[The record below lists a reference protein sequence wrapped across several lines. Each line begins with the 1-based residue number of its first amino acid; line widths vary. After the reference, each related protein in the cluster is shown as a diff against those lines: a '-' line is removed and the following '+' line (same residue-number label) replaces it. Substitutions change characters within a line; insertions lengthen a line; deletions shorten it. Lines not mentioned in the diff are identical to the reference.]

1 MAYDGYGQEEEILGK
16 AYDARLARRL
26 TRYLKPYRSRIS
38 LAILVLMIAKV
49 AELAGPYITMI
60 AIDRYITPKN
70 LSGLPGI
77 IGLYIAVLAMQF
89 VMEYIEVYATQWV
102 GQKVMYDLRMEI
114 FSHIE
119 HLGLSFFDKNPVG
132 RLVTRATSDVAA
144 LNELFTSGVVAVFGD
159 IIMLVGIIGVM
170 FYLNWKLA
178 LVNMVVVPIIFVAT
192 LIFRSKVRES
202 FRRVRT
208 RIAKL
213 NSFLQEHVTGMWVVQ
228 SFVAEKK
235 TFQKFDT
242 INADLRDNHLKSVF
256 YFAVFFPVVEILGA
270 VSLAL
275 IIWYGGA
282 QILQGAL
289 TFGALVAFIQYAER
303 FFQPIRDL
311 SEKYNILQQ
320 AMASSERIF
329 KLLDTKP
336 DVVDPQNPRSF
347 PHVRGAIRFENVSFA
362 YNENEWVLKDININ
376 IKPGERI
383 AIVGAT
389 GAGKTS
395 IISLLLRFY
404 NFQKGDIK
412 LDGVSIN
419 ELPLKEYRRHIGLVL
434 QDIFVFSGDIA
445 RNVRLGNN
453 DISDKAVMDVLRAV
467 GAEQFVGSLEGG
479 INHQIRERGSNLSVG
494 QRQLLAFARALAFD
508 PKILVLDE
516 ATSSV
521 DTQTEIVIQRALQR
535 LLAGRTSIVIA
546 HRLSTIK
553 NCDRIIVMHKGQIKE
568 EGSHAELLALGGI
581 YHRLYQLQYKDQEI
595 ESRVV
600 S

>member
-1 MAYDGYGQEEEILGK
+1 MALDGYGQEEEIIGK
-16 AYDARLARRL
+16 AYDSRLARRL
-26 TRYLKPYRSRIS
+26 SRYLKPYKLHIAA
-38 LAILVLMIAKV
+38 AILVLILASL
-49 AELAGPYITMI
+49 AELSGPFLTKI
-60 AIDRYITPKN
+60 AIDKHITTGD
-70 LSGLPGI
+70 LEGLPAIIALFIGI
-77 IGLYIAVLAMQF
+77 MAIQFFMQ
-89 VMEYIEVYATQWV
+89 YIEVYITQWV
-102 GQKVMYDLRMEI
+102 GQRVMYDLRMEV
-114 FSHIE
+114 FAHIE
-119 HLGLSFFDKNPVG
+119 RLGLSFFDKNPVG
-132 RLVTRATSDVAA
+132 RLVTRTTSDVGA

-159 IIMLVGIIGVM
+159 LITLFGIIGMM
-170 FYLNWKLA
+170 FYLNWRLA
-178 LVNMVVVPIIFVAT
+178 LITMVVVPVIFVAT
-192 LIFRSKVRES
+192 LIFRAKVRES

-213 NSFLQEHVTGMWVVQ
+213 NSFLQEHVSGMWVVQ

-235 TFQKFDT
+235 TFDKFDH
-242 INADLRDNHLKSVF
+242 INADLRDNHLKSIL
-256 YFAVFFPVVEILGA
+256 YFAVFFPVIEILGA
-270 VSLAL
+270 VSLSL

-282 QILQGAL
+282 QIIRGAL
-289 TFGALVAFIQYAER
+289 TFGTLVAFIYYAEK

-336 DVVDPQNPRSF
+336 DVVDPVNPRTLSD
-347 PHVRGAIRFENVSFA
+347 VKGAIRFENVSFA
-362 YNENEWVLKDININ
+362 YNDEEWVLRDINLD

-395 IISLLLRFY
+395 FINLLLRFY
-404 NFQKGDIK
+404 NFQKGEIR
-412 LDGVSIN
+412 LDGVPITD
-419 ELPLKEYRRHIGLVL
+419 LPLKEYRRHIGLVL
-434 QDIFVFSGDIA
+434 QDIFIFSGDIA

-453 DISDKAVMDVLRAV
+453 EISDEEVTAALRDV
-467 GAEQFVGSLEGG
+467 GAEPFVAALDGG
-479 INHQIRERGSNLSVG
+479 INHLIRERGSNISMG

-508 PKILVLDE
+508 PRILVLDE

-535 LLAGRTSIVIA
+535 LLTGRTSIVVA

-553 NCDRIIVMHKGQIKE
+553 NSDRIIVMHKGQIKE
-568 EGSHAELLALGGI
+568 EGSHAQLLALGGI

-595 ESRVV
+595 ESKVA
-600 S
+600 

>member
-26 TRYLKPYRSRIS
+26 TRYLKPYRLRIG

-60 AIDRYITPKN
+60 AIDRYITTRN
-70 LSGLPGI
+70 LSGLSGM
-77 IGLYIAVLAMQF
+77 IGLYIAVLALQF
-89 VMEYIEVYATQWV
+89 VMEYIEVYTTQWV
-102 GQKVMYDLRMEI
+102 GQKVMFDLRMKI

-132 RLVTRATSDVAA
+132 RLVTRTTSDVAA
-144 LNELFTSGVVAVFGD
+144 LNELFTAGVVAVFGD
-159 IIMLVGIIGVM
+159 IIMLMGIIGVM
-170 FYLNWKLA
+170 FYLNWQLA

-202 FRRVRT
+202 FRRVRS

-235 TFQKFDT
+235 TFEKFDA

-275 IIWYGGA
+275 IIWYGGG
-282 QILQGAL
+282 QILLGAL

-329 KLLDTKP
+329 RLLDTKT
-336 DVVDPQNPRSF
+336 DVVDSQIPRSF

-362 YNENEWVLKDININ
+362 YNENEWVLKDINID

-412 LDGVSIN
+412 LDGVSIK

-445 RNVRLGNN
+445 RNVRLGNEN
-453 DISDKAVMDVLRAV
+453 ISDEAVVDVLRAV

-508 PKILVLDE
+508 PRILVLDE

-553 NCDRIIVMHKGQIKE
+553 NSDRIIVMHKGQIKE
-568 EGSHAELLALGGI
+568 EGSHAQLLTLGGI

>member
-26 TRYLKPYRSRIS
+26 TRYLKPYRLRIG

-60 AIDRYITPKN
+60 AIDRYITTRN
-70 LSGLPGI
+70 LSGLSGM
-77 IGLYIAVLAMQF
+77 IGLYIAVLALQF
-89 VMEYIEVYATQWV
+89 VMEYIEVYTTQWV
-102 GQKVMYDLRMEI
+102 GQKVMFDLRMKI

-132 RLVTRATSDVAA
+132 RLVTRTTSDVAA
-144 LNELFTSGVVAVFGD
+144 LNELFTAGVVAVFGD
-159 IIMLVGIIGVM
+159 IIMLMGIIGVM
-170 FYLNWKLA
+170 FYLNWQLA

-202 FRRVRT
+202 FRRVRS

-235 TFQKFDT
+235 TFEKFDA

-275 IIWYGGA
+275 IIWYGGG
-282 QILQGAL
+282 QILLGAL

-329 KLLDTKP
+329 RLLDTKT
-336 DVVDPQNPRSF
+336 DVVDSQIPRSF

-362 YNENEWVLKDININ
+362 YKENECVLKDINID

-412 LDGVSIN
+412 LDGVSIK

-445 RNVRLGNN
+445 RNVRLGNEN
-453 DISDKAVMDVLRAV
+453 ISDEAVVDVLRAV

-494 QRQLLAFARALAFD
+494 QRQLLAFARALAFA
-508 PKILVLDE
+508 PRILVLDE

-553 NCDRIIVMHKGQIKE
+553 NSDRIIVMHKGQIKE
-568 EGSHAELLALGGI
+568 EGSHAQLLTLGGI

>member
-26 TRYLKPYRSRIS
+26 TRYLKPYRLRIG

-60 AIDRYITPKN
+60 AIDRYITTRN
-70 LSGLPGI
+70 LSGLSGM
-77 IGLYIAVLAMQF
+77 IGLYIAVLALQF
-89 VMEYIEVYATQWV
+89 VMEYIEVYTTQWV
-102 GQKVMYDLRMEI
+102 GQKVMFDLRMKI

-132 RLVTRATSDVAA
+132 RLVTRTTSDVAA
-144 LNELFTSGVVAVFGD
+144 LNELFTAGVVAVFGD
-159 IIMLVGIIGVM
+159 IIMLMGIIGVM
-170 FYLNWKLA
+170 FYLNWQLA

-202 FRRVRT
+202 FRRVRS

-235 TFQKFDT
+235 TFEKFDA

-275 IIWYGGA
+275 IIWYGGG
-282 QILQGAL
+282 QILLGAL

-329 KLLDTKP
+329 RLLDTKT
-336 DVVDPQNPRSF
+336 DVVDSQIPRSF

-362 YNENEWVLKDININ
+362 YNENEWVLKDINID

-412 LDGVSIN
+412 LDGVSIK

-445 RNVRLGNN
+445 RNVRLGNEN
-453 DISDKAVMDVLRAV
+453 ISDEAGVDVLRAV

-508 PKILVLDE
+508 PRILVLDE

-553 NCDRIIVMHKGQIKE
+553 NSDRIIVMHKGQIKE
-568 EGSHAELLALGGI
+568 EGSHAQLLTLGGI